1 MPRIAPLALAGAAL
15 VLAIAACAGGT
26 ASTEQPTAPATTA
39 TPSTPSDP
47 PAASPTVTATSPT
60 AITIDKFEFVPARLT
75 VHVGDTVTWT
85 NEENSFHT
93 VTSGTPDSR
102 TGLFDSGEFDTRETF
117 EYTFAEAGT
126 YAFFC
131 DRHEFMRGEV
141 TVLP

>member
-1 MPRIAPLALAGAAL
+1 MPRFAPLALAGAL
-15 VLAIAACAGGT
+15 LFAITACAGG
-26 ASTEQPTAPATTA
+26 AAPTEQPTAPATTA
-39 TPSTPSDP
+39 APSTPNDL
-47 PAASPTVTATSPT
+47 SPSPRGTSST
-60 AITIDKFEFVPARLT
+60 AITINKFEFAPARLT
-75 VHVGDTVTWT
+75 VDIGDTVIWT

-102 TGLFDSGEFDTRETF
+102 TGLFDSGEFDTGATF

-141 TVLP
+141 IVVP